1 MGNVTLSRPSAFGG
15 LSGGVEGFL
24 CAAGLQ
30 TRRENFCH
38 AGRSEDHPATEYAS
52 YLLGASLVPAD
63 IDKLNSLKSY
73 RDLRQ
78 LVPQET
84 FTQTMNFLS
93 WHNRQRMIPMMEAWQ
108 ALATA
113 LAMGKGAINSSQY
126 QAVKSF
132 FQQYNGEPPKTV
144 NDGWSVA
151 EDLRRYLS
159 DNS

>member
-1 MGNVTLSRPSAFGG
+1 MDML
-15 LSGGVEGFL
+15 
-24 CAAGLQ
+24 
-30 TRRENFCH
+30 
-38 AGRSEDHPATEYAS
+38 D
-52 YLLGASLVPAD
+52 
-63 IDKLNSLKSY
+63 SLKSY

-93 WHNRQRMIPMMEAWQ
+93 WHNRQRMTPMMEVWQ
-108 ALATA
+108 GLVVA
-113 LAMGKGAINSSQY
+113 LAMEKGAINSSQY

-144 NDGWSVA
+144 DDGWSVA
-151 EDLRRYLS
+151 EDLRKYLS